1 MKKTFI
7 FSRTLAALLF
17 AGATI
22 FSCTLTE
29 EPFNE
34 SDQPIVDGPKVYT
47 LTITAGNAAT
57 KALNIDGMAQPADA
71 WTMVCFVY

>member
-1 MKKTFI
+1 MPILFLFGGITEGRIMKKTFF

-34 SDQPIVDGPKVYT
+34 SDQPVVELPI
-47 LTITAGNAAT
+47 
-57 KALNIDGMAQPADA
+57 
-71 WTMVCFVY
+71 